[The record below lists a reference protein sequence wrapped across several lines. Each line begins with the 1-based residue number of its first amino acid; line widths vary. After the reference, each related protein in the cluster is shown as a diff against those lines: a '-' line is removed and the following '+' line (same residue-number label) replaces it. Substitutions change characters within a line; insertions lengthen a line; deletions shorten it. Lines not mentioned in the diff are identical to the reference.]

1 VGNRLEEFEK
11 NLSSYFLISFVK
23 LLPLKDSYI
32 NWLIIKLRPIQ
43 KSSIP
48 QYFLNTNYLESKTF
62 YLLSHPKKFV
72 ILLQFLNYAQQLD
85 FKTDFLGDTSYRIVN
100 FRIDHFLKFQ
110 NSTVKFTNYYKLKK
124 ARLFF
129 EELQNVT
136 FLT

>member
-1 VGNRLEEFEK
+1 M
-11 NLSSYFLISFVK
+11 K

-129 EELQNVT
+129 VELQNVNL
-136 FLT
+136 LT